1 MCLSLYQCRIGF
13 PEALVVTALLNKSCL
28 PYTLN
33 NELSDCL
40 NLRFQVDKSAIVQF
54 KVKRGYQETHNKK
67 TEGIPTVH
75 DYVVMLKNITEP
87 IIKEAKGG
95 GPL

>member
-1 MCLSLYQCRIGF
+1 MRRSLYQRRIRL
-13 PEALVVTALLNKSCL
+13 PEALVVTTLLNKSC
-28 PYTLN
+28 PPFTLN
-33 NELSDCL
+33 KELSDCL
-40 NLRFQVDKSAIVQF
+40 NLCFEVDKPAIVQF
-54 KVKRGYQETHNKK
+54 KVKRGYKETLNKK